1 MADGLPAM
9 RLKDIVRI
17 DNARAVGLPSNS
29 RMEPSTARA
38 STNEGSN
45 IIWFRL
51 TCEVARFCMCSQSH
65 FQRKGGGEGIG
76 YLRVFLHSQP
86 QRPSWNL
93 SSGKSVTGTHV
104 HTTMGRSLPSGSQ
117 VARQRV
123 SRKEGSAFISGVISD
138 QSARI
143 GSGASGWGSRY
154 QPIHLELAGGD
165 VRPAVRLRSMP
176 PPLPTVDQ
184 FI

>member
-29 RMEPSTARA
+29 LMEPSTARA

-51 TCEVARFCMCSQSH
+51 TCEVASFCMCSQSH

-76 YLRVFLHSQP
+76 YLRVFLGQHC
-86 QRPSWNL
+86 L
-93 SSGKSVTGTHV
+93 SGKSVTGTHV

-165 VRPAVRLRSMP
+165 VRPAVSSRPM
-176 PPLPTVDQ
+176 PLPLLTVDQ
-184 FI
+184 FNQ

>member
-65 FQRKGGGEGIG
+65 FQR
-76 YLRVFLHSQP
+76 
-86 QRPSWNL
+86 
-93 SSGKSVTGTHV
+93 
-104 HTTMGRSLPSGSQ
+104 
-117 VARQRV
+117 

-165 VRPAVRLRSMP
+165 GRPAIRLRSL
-176 PPLPTVDQ
+176 LPNLLTNR
-184 FI
+184 